1 MKIAI
6 DVMGGD
12 YAPSSVLNGIL
23 QLDSSF
29 KDKVILVGDE
39 VKIKDILG
47 NKSTSFE
54 IIDTKEFIDM
64 HESPTISL
72 RNKKQS
78 SIIICNQLVKN
89 GKADAVIS
97 AGNTGTCMASSYLE
111 LGVLPG
117 IHRPVLA
124 SILPTNKN
132 NVILLDVG
140 ANVDTKSRHLFQFA
154 IMGYVY
160 AKYVLGKKEPKIGLL
175 NIGEEP
181 NKGNNLSILTYN
193 LLKNSQLPFIGNIE
207 GRDIL
212 KGKVDIIVCDGFI
225 GNIILKFT
233 EGVVE
238 VLSSLFKETISKGF
252 LSKLGF
258 LLLSKNLRN
267 LKKKLDYSEYGGV
280 PLLGVNGVS
289 IISHGSS
296 SPKAIKNA
304 IMVAEKFVNYKINQ
318 HITEEIKKYE

>member
-1 MKIAI
+1 MKIAV

-12 YAPSSVLNGIL
+12 YAPDFVLQGVL

-29 KDKVILVGDE
+29 EDKLILVGDE
-39 VKIKDILG
+39 DKIKNILG
-47 NKSTSFE
+47 NKSSSFK

-64 HESPTISL
+64 HESPTTSL

-78 SIIICNQLVKN
+78 SIVICNQLVKK
-89 GKADAVIS
+89 GEADAVIS

-124 SILPTNKN
+124 SLLPTNKG

-140 ANVDTKSRHLFQFA
+140 ANVDVKSRHLFQFA

-160 AKYVLGKKEPKIGLL
+160 AKYVLGKKDPKIGLL
-175 NIGEEP
+175 NIGEES
-181 NKGNNLSILTYN
+181 NKGNNLVLHTYN
-193 LLKNSQLPFIGNIE
+193 LLQKSSLPFVGNIE

-233 EGVVE
+233 EGIVE
-238 VLSSLFKETISKGF
+238 VLTSLFKETISKGF
-252 LSKLGF
+252 LSKIG
-258 LLLSKNLRN
+258 LLFLSKNLRSF
-267 LKKKLDYSEYGGV
+267 KKKLDYSEYGGV
-280 PLLGVNGVS
+280 PLLGVNGIS

-304 IMVAEKFVNYKINQ
+304 IKVAEEFVNHKINQ
-318 HITEEIKKYE
+318 HIIEEIKKYE